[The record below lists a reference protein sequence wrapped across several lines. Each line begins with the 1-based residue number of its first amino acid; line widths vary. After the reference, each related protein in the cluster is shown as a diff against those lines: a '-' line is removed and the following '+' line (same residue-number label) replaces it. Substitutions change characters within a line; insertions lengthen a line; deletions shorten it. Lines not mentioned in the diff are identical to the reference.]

1 MSGSPTESNSK
12 EIQLKLLPL
21 GPRSGPLPVAYPSVV
36 PSTWCNFSAL
46 RGLEEVILQPAG
58 HIPPRANVFDS
69 LRSPA
74 ATFSRLRYR
83 GGHLVRLNAFIATGI
98 HSRSYVEIGRT
109 ALYGR
114 ICVVKSCDER

>member
-1 MSGSPTESNSK
+1 MRSNQMSGSPTESNSK
-12 EIQLKLLPL
+12 EIQLKLLPR

-58 HIPPRANVFDS
+58 HIPPPPANVLDS

-83 GGHLVRLNAFIATGI
+83 GGHLVRLNAF
-98 HSRSYVEIGRT
+98 
-109 ALYGR
+109 
-114 ICVVKSCDER
+114 

>member
-58 HIPPRANVFDS
+58 HIPPPGQCFRLAAVACRNVLTLTVS
-69 LRSPA
+69 
-74 ATFSRLRYR
+74 
-83 GGHLVRLNAFIATGI
+83 
-98 HSRSYVEIGRT
+98 GRT
-109 ALYGR
+109 PR
-114 ICVVKSCDER
+114 STERFHCHWHPQP

>member
-21 GPRSGPLPVAYPSVV
+21 GPRSGLLPVAYPSVV

-58 HIPPRANVFDS
+58 HIPPGPMFSTRCGRLPQRSHAYGIGADTSFD
-69 LRSPA
+69 
-74 ATFSRLRYR
+74 
-83 GGHLVRLNAFIATGI
+83 
-98 HSRSYVEIGRT
+98 
-109 ALYGR
+109 
-114 ICVVKSCDER
+114 